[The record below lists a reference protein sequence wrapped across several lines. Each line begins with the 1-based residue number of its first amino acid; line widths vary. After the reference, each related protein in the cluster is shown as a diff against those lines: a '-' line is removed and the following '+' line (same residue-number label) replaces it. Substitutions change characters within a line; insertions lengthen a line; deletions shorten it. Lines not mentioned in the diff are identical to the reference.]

1 MYRRC
6 PPCFVVEAGSVI
18 MQNTIGSM
26 ARYIKNIIPPS
37 IPETYSIKAIFN
49 HISGEENIRTGI
61 LAFRDFLYLICDR
74 LIVDGS
80 VYDKPVKNTQNNV
93 SHPSLPVSFPFLN
106 NVKSILFNIGYHGEL
121 VESDGRILLGD
132 PELLTTVIGVDG
144 GQMKAKISVPRLIE
158 ALKFLTNCGINFN
171 GIDLDEQT
179 LDLKAVSLEI
189 TYPDN
194 PITLIGLKVMAIAQK
209 DLYSK
214 GNHDIFLRCDYRVL
228 KEDDTEVISIL
239 RDFVAP
245 LPVVVQDFALKLHQ
259 RYLEAGLTCIV
270 EVFYLGIRFIYSH
283 KNKEIWTFSAA
294 HESGYR
300 ILIKAQNT
308 HRYPEVIETLP
319 VDLKKII
326 SRGYGCN
333 KKLFGELCQKGCHG
347 FSFPLDDSIID
358 ISQDIEVWLDKE
370 ISCLLRRKHLN
381 E

>member
-1 MYRRC
+1 MR
-6 PPCFVVEAGSVI
+6 
-18 MQNTIGSM
+18 NTISDM
-26 ARYIKNIIPPS
+26 ARYIKNIIPPN
-37 IPETYSIKAIFN
+37 IPETYTIKASFI
-49 HISGEENIRTGI
+49 HISGEENIRSGI
-61 LAFRDFLYLICDR
+61 LAFRNFLYLICDR
-74 LIVDGS
+74 LIADGS
-80 VYDKPVKNTQNNV
+80 VYDKPIKNSQNNV

-121 VESDGRILLGD
+121 LENDGVILLD
-132 PELLTTVIGVDG
+132 DLKLLTSVIGVDG
-144 GQMKAKISVPRLIE
+144 GQMKAKISVPKLLE
-158 ALKFLTNCGINFN
+158 ALEFLTICGICFN
-171 GIDLDEQT
+171 GIDIDDQT
-179 LDLKAVSLEI
+179 LDITKGTSIEI
-189 TYPDN
+189 AYPDN
-194 PITLIGLKVMAIAQK
+194 PVMLIGLKVMAIAQK
-209 DLYSK
+209 DLYAK

-358 ISQDIEVWLDKE
+358 ISQEIEVWLDKE
-370 ISCLLRRKHLN
+370 VSCLLRRKHLSN
-381 E
+381 